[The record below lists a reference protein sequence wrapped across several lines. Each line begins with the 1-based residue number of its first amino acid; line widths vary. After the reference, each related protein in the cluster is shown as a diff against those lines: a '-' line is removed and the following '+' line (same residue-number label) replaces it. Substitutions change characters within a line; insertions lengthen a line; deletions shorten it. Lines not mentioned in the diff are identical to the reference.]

1 MANRSVSA
9 NETFADFRDT
19 YIATCTDIGDI
30 TTLGN
35 SFTGTPTD
43 LVEKI
48 NQAPSVG
55 FGLAMIMALG

>member
-1 MANRSVSA
+1 MADRSVTA
-9 NETFADFRDT
+9 IETFAEFRET

-35 SFTGTPTD
+35 SFSGTPTD

-55 FGLAMIMALG
+55 TSLAMIMALG

>member
-1 MANRSVSA
+1 MAVRSVA
-9 NETFADFRDT
+9 ADVTFAEFRET
-19 YIATCTDIGDI
+19 YIATSTDIGDI

-35 SFTGTPTD
+35 SFGGTPTD

-55 FGLAMIMALG
+55 FAIGMIMALG

>member
-1 MANRSVSA
+1 MADRSVSV
-9 NETFADFRDT
+9 NETFAEFRET

-35 SFTGTPTD
+35 SFAGTPTD

-48 NQAPSVG
+48 NQAPSSG
-55 FGLAMIMALG
+55 FAIGMVLALG

>member
-35 SFTGTPTD
+35 SFGGTPTD

-55 FGLAMIMALG
+55 FAIAMCAALG

>member
-1 MANRSVSA
+1 MAVRSVTA
-9 NETFADFRDT
+9 NETFAEFRET

-35 SFTGTPTD
+35 SFSGTATD

-55 FGLAMIMALG
+55 FAIAMCVAMG

>member
-1 MANRSVSA
+1 MAVRSVSA
-9 NETFADFRDT
+9 DETFAEFRET

-30 TTLGN
+30 TILGN
-35 SFTGTPTD
+35 SFSGTATD

-55 FGLAMIMALG
+55 FAIGMIVALG

>member
-1 MANRSVSA
+1 MADRSVTA
-9 NETFADFRDT
+9 NETFAEFRET

-35 SFTGTPTD
+35 SFAGTPTD

-48 NQAPSVG
+48 NQAPSIG
-55 FGLAMIMALG
+55 FAIGMVVALG

>member
-1 MANRSVSA
+1 MADRSVST
-9 NETFADFRDT
+9 NETFADFRET

-35 SFTGTPTD
+35 SFSGTPTD

>member
-1 MANRSVSA
+1 MAARSVTA
-9 NETFADFRDT
+9 NETFADFRET
-19 YIATCTDIGDI
+19 YIETCTDIGDM

-35 SFTGTPTD
+35 SISGTPTD

-55 FGLAMIMALG
+55 TSLAMIMALG

>member
-1 MANRSVSA
+1 MANRSVA
-9 NETFADFRDT
+9 ADETFADFRET

-35 SFTGTPTD
+35 SFGGTPTD

-55 FGLAMIMALG
+55 FAIAMCAALG

>member
-1 MANRSVSA
+1 MANRSVTA

-35 SFTGTPTD
+35 SFSGTPTD

>member
-1 MANRSVSA
+1 MAIRSVA
-9 NETFADFRDT
+9 ADETFAEFRET

-35 SFTGTPTD
+35 SFSGTPTD

>member
-1 MANRSVSA
+1 MAVRSVA
-9 NETFADFRDT
+9 ADVTFAEFRET
-19 YIATCTDIGDI
+19 YIATSTDIGDI

-35 SFTGTPTD
+35 SYSGTPTD

-55 FGLAMIMALG
+55 FAIGMIMALG